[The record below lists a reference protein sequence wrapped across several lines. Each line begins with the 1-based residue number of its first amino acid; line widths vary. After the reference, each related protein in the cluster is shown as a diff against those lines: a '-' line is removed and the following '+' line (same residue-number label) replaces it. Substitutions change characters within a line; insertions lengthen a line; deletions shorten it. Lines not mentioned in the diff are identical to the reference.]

1 MATETTTIDICD
13 RCGSRHTRSY
23 YMSGNSWGQLTLAW
37 SGDMGG
43 RAWDGA
49 AGGTSLKGQAW
60 LCLQCAH
67 DFLHFMRPVH
77 RVELGNA
84 GAGC

>member
-13 RCGSRHTRSY
+13 RCGSRHNRADYTK
-23 YMSGNSWGQLTLAW
+23 GNSWGQLNLTW

-49 AGGTSLKGQAW
+49 AGGTSVNGKAW
-60 LCLQCAH
+60 LCLQCMD

-77 RVELGNA
+77 RVELPKG
-84 GAGC
+84 GQS